1 MQLVQLMRPVILQN
15 RHGTRHD
22 EKPNPVCAAIM
33 IAVDYVSTG
42 VFVVVEAVIARIRH
56 HIKCA
61 GGSRLL
67 ILKASLR
74 QCRSVLRVDY
84 STN

>member
-56 HIKCA
+56 HI
-61 GGSRLL
+61 
-67 ILKASLR
+67 
-74 QCRSVLRVDY
+74 
-84 STN
+84 